1 MSSKVS
7 TRHKLTYWILSV
19 IFLMFAY
26 VQLNDPDPAIWFSI
40 YLMIAVFFGF
50 SNFYPVPNILLY
62 SAVIGL
68 LIFSVF
74 HFNYFYEWIRSNE
87 KSELFGEMVYD
98 KPYIEGTK
106 EFLGLFLAI
115 GSLLYLLRSKHD

>member
-1 MSSKVS
+1 MSSNVS
-7 TRHKLTYWILSV
+7 TRHKLIYWILSV

-26 VQLNDPDPAIWFSI
+26 VQLNDPDPVIWFSI
-40 YLMIAVFFGF
+40 YLMVAVFFGF
-50 SNFYPVPNILLY
+50 SNFYRVPNILLY
-62 SAVIGL
+62 IAVLGL
-68 LIFSVF
+68 LIFLVF
-74 HFNYFYEWIRSNE
+74 HFNYFFDWIRSND